1 MIFSRRTG
9 CACFTKVM
17 LDDNV
22 YLYNALSGI
31 PLTVKTTLE
40 RDMLVWYYV
49 YVYERISIANVLNMG
64 MSSILLNSNISKTV
78 KSLSGN
84 KEDIRKSPNQ
94 TSHCYENLKNAIY
107 TTYIN

>member
-1 MIFSRRTG
+1 
-9 CACFTKVM
+9 M

-22 YLYNALSGI
+22 YLYNALSGT
-31 PLTVKTTLE
+31 PLTVITTLE
-40 RDMLVWYYV
+40 RDMLVCYYV